1 MATVTI
7 ERAVSAD
14 EAQQALQGQ
23 LGSGYRVTVRR
34 TASSEV
40 LTVRRSAVSW
50 STVHISRDEA
60 ATALRVSG
68 GGLLILRA
76 LNTGLAGKVA
86 DALRTG
92 LSSQGAS

>member
-1 MATVTI
+1 VATVTI

-14 EAQQALQGQ
+14 EAKQAVEAQ
-23 LGSGYRVTVRR
+23 LGAGYRVTIRR
-34 TASSEV
+34 TATSEV
-40 LTVRRSAVSW
+40 LTVRRSPISW
-50 STVHISRDEA
+50 ATIHISRDEA
-60 ATALRVSG
+60 ATALRVGG

-92 LSSQGAS
+92 LAPPGAG